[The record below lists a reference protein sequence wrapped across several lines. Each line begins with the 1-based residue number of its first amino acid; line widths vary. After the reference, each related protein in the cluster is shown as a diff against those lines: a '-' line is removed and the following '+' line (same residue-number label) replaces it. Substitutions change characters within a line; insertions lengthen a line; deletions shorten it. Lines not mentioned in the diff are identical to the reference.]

1 MLAKIALLPKIF
13 IEPVSVWECRFPRQG
28 TIAVLALGLLAPLL
42 LSACASGNIL
52 EKAEVDK
59 SLVTGSV
66 ASAQQASPLPQANP
80 FSGTSPQAASDE
92 MTIRNA
98 VSTADLKV
106 IGGKGISWANPA
118 TGSSG
123 EISTVTEYRQDGILC
138 RRFTTSRQS
147 FDGVALYHGDAC
159 LDTTGAWQMLSFKT
173 S

>member
-1 MLAKIALLPKIF
+1 MLAKIALLPRIS
-13 IEPVSVWECRFPRQG
+13 IEPVAVSCRLPLRSRM
-28 TIAVLALGLLAPLL
+28 AVAFTLVVPLL

-66 ASAQQASPLPQANP
+66 AAAPRTPAQPQANP
-80 FSGTSPQAASDE
+80 FPGTSQQAASDE

-98 VSTADLKV
+98 VSSANLKA

-123 EISTVTEYRQDGILC
+123 EISAVTEYKQDDILC

-147 FDGVALYHGDAC
+147 FDGVALYRGDAC
-159 LDTTGAWQMLSFKT
+159 LDSTGAWQMMSFKA